1 MYVQRNTEGD
11 IIAVS
16 REQTADVAESVED
29 NSAELR
35 AFLSNDD
42 AVANNQLAQSDQDMA
57 RVLEDVVNLLIDR
70 SVIRFTDLPLP
81 AQQKLMNRRALRDQM
96 NSVDLLGDDDDL
108 KI

>member
-1 MYVQRNTEGD
+1 MYVQRNTHGD

-16 REQTADVAESVED
+16 REPLADISEPIAQND
-29 NSAELR
+29 PALR
-35 AFLSNDD
+35 AFINAQQDGT
-42 AVANNQLAQSDQDMA
+42 NHELAQSDQDMA

-96 NSVDLLGDDDDL
+96 NAVDLLDDEDDL

>member
-1 MYVQRNTEGD
+1 MYVQRNTQGD

-16 REQTADVAESVED
+16 REPTAEIAESVED

-42 AVANNQLAQSDQDMA
+42 VVANQELAQSDQDMA

-70 SVIRFTDLPLP
+70 SIIRFTDLPPP

-96 NSVDLLGDDDDL
+96 NAVDLLDDEDDL